1 MGLGAVSVC
10 VLFHACVGAKIDA
23 EMFMT
28 VFPSFHLCAPILFSH
43 ALLRVTA

>member
-23 EMFMT
+23 EMFNDC
-28 VFPSFHLCAPILFSH
+28 VHLCAPILFSH

>member
-10 VLFHACVGAKIDA
+10 VLFHACVGADA

-28 VFPSFHLCAPILFSH
+28 VFPSFHLCVPILFSH